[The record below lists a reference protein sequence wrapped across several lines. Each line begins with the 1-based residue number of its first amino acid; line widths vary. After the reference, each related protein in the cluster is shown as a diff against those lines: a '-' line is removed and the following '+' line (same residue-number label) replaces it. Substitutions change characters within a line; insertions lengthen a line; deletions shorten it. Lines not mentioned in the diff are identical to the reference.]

1 MKTEFELIRLTK
13 ANEYLNM
20 AITLLHHN
28 DVLIIKNIIKSNSDK
43 INYHNKQKLDVIN
56 PTKKELGSV
65 SSSLKKIVL
74 GYYSDYINKIKA
86 LKKRRELI
94 VTIHQFCNKTVL
106 PQSVLNSKILLSRQQ
121 PNYYSYNNLEVEMNE
136 YLKLKMLE
144 SFNEQNKDFIK
155 TRILLHTGA

>member
-1 MKTEFELIRLTK
+1 MKTELELIRLTK

>member
-1 MKTEFELIRLTK
+1 MRTELELIRLTK
-13 ANEYLNM
+13 ANEYLTK
-20 AITLLHHN
+20 ALELLNKN
-28 DVLIIKNIIKSNSDK
+28 DALLVGGIIKTNYDK
-43 INYHNKQKLDVIN
+43 INYHNKQELDVIN
-56 PTKKELGSV
+56 PTNKELGSI